1 MRALATYDVVQLPQ
15 QKQGDASSRPEADE
29 DDGLDVPGW
38 PPISRRNMRDLGSPH
53 TTQGEM
59 DAHQCDNYAK
69 QQHD

>member
-1 MRALATYDVVQLPQ
+1 MRALATYDVAQPPQ

-29 DDGLDVPGW
+29 DDGLDEPGW
-38 PPISRRNMRDLGSPH
+38 PPISRRDMRDLGSPH
-53 TTQGEM
+53 TTQSEM